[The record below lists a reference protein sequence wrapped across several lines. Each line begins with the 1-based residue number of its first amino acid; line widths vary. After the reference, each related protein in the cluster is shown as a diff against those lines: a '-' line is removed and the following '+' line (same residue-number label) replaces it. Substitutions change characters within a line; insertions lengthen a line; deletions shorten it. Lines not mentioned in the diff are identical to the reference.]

1 MSFNT
6 TRYELAAFPPTSLRY
21 DYLESLAEPQE
32 WFLEELI
39 QSSQTWIIPSVAYGV
54 ISDQTLVEFFVAK
67 RHSDQAP
74 HLFDTLRQQTGF
86 DKVLAKS
93 FDHQLMELGTIGGVV
108 PTKTAYLFRDFSPP
122 SISAPVDVGLRQST
136 SDDLSEIWEM
146 NDDFFDVFGELT
158 HFDSTDNLWV
168 LEKSGEILGCGTTT
182 RVIKDMDAV
191 DLGML
196 ISPKHR
202 RQGYGSYLI
211 SSLAKLVIAS
221 GQRPICGCAEHNLA
235 SRMTLQKAGF
245 VSNHRLVNFDM
256 A

>member
-1 MSFNT
+1 M
-6 TRYELAAFPPTSLRY
+6 YEFATFPPTSLRC
-21 DYLESLAEPQE
+21 DYLENLEEPQE

-39 QSSQTWIIPSVAYGV
+39 QSGQTWTMPSVAYGV
-54 ISDQTLVEFFVAK
+54 ISSQTLVEFFVAK
-67 RHSDQAP
+67 NYSHQAP
-74 HLFDTLRQQTGF
+74 HLFDTLRQETRF
-86 DKVLAKS
+86 NRVLAKS
-93 FDHQLMELGTIGGVV
+93 FDYQLVELAKISGAV
-108 PTKTAYLFRDFSPP
+108 PTKTAYLFRNFFPP

-136 SDDLSEIWEM
+136 SGDLSEIWKM
-146 NDDFFDVFGELT
+146 NDGFFDVFDELT
-158 HFDSTDNLWV
+158 HFDNTDNLWV
-168 LEKSGEILGCGTTT
+168 LEKNGEILGCGTTT

-202 RQGYGSYLI
+202 NQGYGSYLV

-221 GQRPICGCAEHNLA
+221 SLRPICGCAEHNFA

-245 VSNHRLVNFDM
+245 ISDHRLFNFDI